1 MVEKIGQQ
9 LIIGIQGKQLL
20 DEEKDFIVKYNIGGV
35 ILFDRNL
42 EPPAQ
47 IHSLVSEIQS
57 LRHKTRDKIPLFVS
71 IDMEGG
77 RVHRLKSPFTKWPPV
92 ARLGDQ
98 GSSTLAFRFALNMG
112 EEMRAFGINLDFA
125 PCVDIFSNPKNVLIG
140 DRSLSTNPDVVT
152 QLSSALVRGYI
163 KADVIPCGKHF
174 PGHGATEIDSHFD
187 LPISQDTLKSLD
199 DSQSLEP
206 FKKIFKSRCELV
218 MTAHISFPKIDPQ
231 WPVTL
236 SPVFLQQILRD
247 VLRYKGLIITDD
259 LDMKALAKHF
269 PKDVIPVQALNA
281 GANILLY
288 CNDFNAPMKA
298 MNAIAKALKDKKIQ
312 SSVIDK
318 NYSEILSFKKKNLAA
333 PYDPF
338 PLDKALEILDRKDH
352 KEFAEA
358 VATGQVEK
366 YLHSA
371 EEE

>member
-1 MVEKIGQQ
+1 MIEKIGQQ
-9 LIIGIQGKQLL
+9 LIIGIQGKTLL
-20 DEEKDFIVKYNIGGV
+20 DEEKEFIVKYNIGGV

-42 EPPAQ
+42 ESPAQ
-47 IHSLVSEIQS
+47 IHALVSEIQA
-57 LRHKTRDKIPLFVS
+57 LRHRTTDKTPLFIS

-77 RVHRLKSPFTKWPPV
+77 RVHRLKAPFTKWPAV
-92 ARLGDQ
+92 ARLGDK

-125 PCVDIFSNPKNVLIG
+125 PSVDIFSNPKNTVIG
-140 DRSLSTNPDVVT
+140 DRALSSDPEIVT

-174 PGHGATEIDSHFD
+174 PGHGGTEIDSHFD
-187 LPISQDTLKSLD
+187 LPVSQDTLKSLD
-199 DSQSLEP
+199 DSRALEP

-218 MTAHISFPKIDPQ
+218 MSAHISFPKIDAQ

-236 SPVFLQQILRD
+236 SPTFLQQILRD
-247 VLRYKGLIITDD
+247 VLRYRGLIITDD

-269 PKDVIPVQALNA
+269 PKDVIPVQALIA

-288 CNDFNAPMKA
+288 CNDFNSPMKA
-298 MNAIAKALKDKKIQ
+298 LNAIAKALKDKKIPN
-312 SSVIDK
+312 SLIDR
-318 NYSEILSFKKKNLAA
+318 NYSDILAFKKKHLVA

-338 PLDKALEILDRKDH
+338 PLDKALEVLDRKDH
-352 KEFAEA
+352 KDFSQALA
-358 VATGQVEK
+358 SGDVEK

-371 EEE
+371 NEE